1 MDLGLKGKRALVL
14 GGNRG
19 IGFGIARELAREGAH
34 VCIAARD
41 QVKLDEAC
49 GLLKAASGNA
59 GATDMRGIPIDLEH
73 VDALPAFAEH
83 VTQAFGPIDILV
95 NNTGGP
101 GYGGVSLRG
110 LSEWRGHFEDM
121 VLSVITLTDAF
132 VPGMRARRWGRVLT
146 VISSGVTQPIP
157 ILGVSNTLRGALVGW
172 SKTLSGEVAKDGVTS
187 NVLVPG
193 RIDTERVR
201 KTDEA
206 VAAKEGI
213 GVEEARARSTSL
225 IPLGRYGDIEEF
237 GALAA
242 FVASTRASYITG
254 STLRCD
260 GGIIRSV

>member
-19 IGFGIARELAREGAH
+19 IGFGIARELAREGAS

-41 QVKLDEAC
+41 QARLDQAC
-49 GLLKAASGNA
+49 GLL
-59 GATDMRGIPIDLEH
+59 GAEGGGKMMGMPVDLEK
-73 VDALPAFAEH
+73 VDGLPGFAEQ
-83 VTQAFGPIDILV
+83 VTRDFGTVDILV

-101 GYGGVSLRG
+101 GYGGVSQRG
-110 LSEWRGHFEDM
+110 FAEWRGHFEDM
-121 VLSVITLTDAF
+121 VLSVITLTDAL

-187 NVLVPG
+187 NILVPG

-206 VAAKEGI
+206 VAEKEGI
-213 GVEEARARSTSL
+213 SVDQAKARSTSL
-225 IPLGRYGDIEEF
+225 IPLGRYGNIEEF

-242 FVASTRASYITG
+242 FVASARASYITG

>member
-1 MDLGLKGKRALVL
+1 MDLGISGKRALVL

-19 IGFGIARELAREGAH
+19 IGFGIARELAREGVS
-34 VCIAARD
+34 VCVAARD
-41 QVKLDEAC
+41 PAKLEEAC
-49 GLLKAASGNA
+49 GLLRQAGSGQ
-59 GATDMRGIPIDLEH
+59 MQGIPVDLEN
-73 VDALPAFAEH
+73 VDGLPAFAEK
-83 VTQAFGPIDILV
+83 VTSEFGPIDILV

-101 GYGGVSLRG
+101 GYGGVSQRG
-110 LSEWRGHFEDM
+110 FAEWRGHFEDM

-132 VPGMRARRWGRVLT
+132 VPGMRARKWGRVLT

-172 SKTLSGEVAKDGVTS
+172 NKTLSGEVAKDGVTC

-213 GVEEARARSTSL
+213 SVDEAKARSTAI
-225 IPLGRYGDIEEF
+225 IPLGRYGSIEEF
-237 GALAA
+237 GSLAA
-242 FVASTRASYITG
+242 FTASVRASYITG

-260 GGIIRSV
+260 GGIIRSI

>member
-1 MDLGLKGKRALVL
+1 MDLGIAGKRALVL

-19 IGFGIARELAREGAH
+19 IGFGIARELAREGAS

-49 GLLKAASGNA
+49 GLLRAAGP
-59 GATDMRGIPIDLEH
+59 GEMQGITIDLEQ
-73 VDALPAFAEH
+73 VDGLAAFAER
-83 VTQAFGPIDILV
+83 VTREFGAIDILV

-101 GYGGVSLRG
+101 GYGGVSQRG
-110 LSEWRGHFEDM
+110 AAEWRSHFEDM
-121 VLSVITLTDAF
+121 ILSVITLTDAF
-132 VPGMRARRWGRVLT
+132 VPGMRARKWGRVLT

-213 GVEEARARSTSL
+213 SVDEAKARSTAI

-242 FVASTRASYITG
+242 FVASNRASYITG

-260 GGIIRSV
+260 GGIIRSI

>member
-1 MDLGLKGKRALVL
+1 M
-14 GGNRG
+14 
-19 IGFGIARELAREGAH
+19 
-34 VCIAARD
+34 
-41 QVKLDEAC
+41 
-49 GLLKAASGNA
+49 
-59 GATDMRGIPIDLEH
+59 
-73 VDALPAFAEH
+73 
-83 VTQAFGPIDILV
+83 
-95 NNTGGP
+95 
-101 GYGGVSLRG
+101 
-110 LSEWRGHFEDM
+110 
-121 VLSVITLTDAF
+121 
-132 VPGMRARRWGRVLT
+132 
-146 VISSGVTQPIP
+146 
-157 ILGVSNTLRGALVGW
+157 
-172 SKTLSGEVAKDGVTS
+172 AKDGVTS